1 MNLQKA
7 LEKEE
12 CLKNILKKI
21 GSDLDQ
27 TMVSLKQQLA
37 QDPANDNEDP
47 FKNLYKKS
55 IKRLTKAIQPQ
66 DDANAI
72 NAIEENK
79 EEEPALLSIVK
90 SFLEESGK
98 ERDNI

>member
-27 TMVSLKQQLA
+27 TMVSLK
-37 QDPANDNEDP
+37 
-47 FKNLYKKS
+47 
-55 IKRLTKAIQPQ
+55 
-66 DDANAI
+66 
-72 NAIEENK
+72 
-79 EEEPALLSIVK
+79 
-90 SFLEESGK
+90 
-98 ERDNI
+98 